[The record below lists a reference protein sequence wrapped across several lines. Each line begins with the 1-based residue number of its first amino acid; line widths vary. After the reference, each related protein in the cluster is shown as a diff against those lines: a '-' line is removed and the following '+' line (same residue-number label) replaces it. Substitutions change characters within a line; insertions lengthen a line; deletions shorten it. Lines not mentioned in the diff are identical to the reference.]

1 MPRAFPTIADIEA
14 GLASGDRAIIGR
26 ALTLVESKHPDHR
39 SMASELL
46 LRLSAH
52 PPLATQRV
60 GITGAPGV
68 GKSTFIDALGIQLTA
83 AGHRVA
89 VLAVD
94 PSSERT
100 GGSILGDKTRMARL
114 CVDPNAFIR
123 PSPAGRTL
131 GGIAARTREMMLVLE
146 AAGFDIVLIETVG
159 VGQSETAVR
168 HLSDTFVLLALAGA
182 GDELQGIKRGIME
195 LADVVLV
202 TKADGDNVIA
212 AKRAAAQLRGALRL
226 LHTTLEDH
234 TWLPPV
240 LSVSA
245 LPNARNSLAMHAG
258 PSSLAPRQPMRLAF
272 GAAPRP
278 RAPRFAN
285 SATAAEGDT
294 SNMPDAS
301 MIAAW
306 DAVAKHHARLA
317 STDRLA
323 RQRADQALRWLWTLV
338 DERVRESV
346 RRHPDSAAIERAVRE
361 NALTVEAAADLL
373 VKSLTT

>member
-1 MPRAFPTIADIEA
+1 MVRAFPTTEVLAA
-14 GLASGDRAIIGR
+14 GLRAGDRTLIGR
-26 ALTLVESKHPDHR
+26 ALTLVESKHPTHR
-39 SMASELL
+39 RLAAELL
-46 LRLSAH
+46 HELPVASAG
-52 PPLATQRV
+52 TQRI

-94 PSSERT
+94 PSSERS

-131 GGIAARTREMMLVLE
+131 GGVAARTREMMLVLE

-202 TKADGDNVIA
+202 TKADGDNVVP
-212 AKRAAAQLRGALRL
+212 AKRAMAQLRGALRL
-226 LHTTLEDH
+226 LHPPGDPTA
-234 TWLPPV
+234 WLPPV

-245 LPNARNSLAMHAG
+245 LQD
-258 PSSLAPRQPMRLAF
+258 PSAQASM
-272 GAAPRP
+272 
-278 RAPRFAN
+278 
-285 SATAAEGDT
+285 ATAWEAIG
-294 SNMPDAS
+294 
-301 MIAAW
+301 
-306 DAVAKHHARLA
+306 KHHETLATSPRLGE
-317 STDRLA
+317 
-323 RQRADQALRWLWTLV
+323 QRADQAVRWLWTLV
-338 DERVRESV
+338 DERLHERVRQHPELAHIEREV
-346 RRHPDSAAIERAVRE
+346 RANRMTLEAAAIE
-361 NALTVEAAADLL
+361 LTRQPA
-373 VKSLTT
+373 

>member
-1 MPRAFPTIADIEA
+1 MARAFPTVDAICA
-14 GLASGDRAIIGR
+14 GLAAGDRAIIGR

-39 SMASELL
+39 RLAAELL
-46 LRLSAH
+46 ARV
-52 PPLATQRV
+52 PRRTTQRV

-100 GGSILGDKTRMARL
+100 GGSILGDKTRMGRL

-131 GGIAARTREMMLVLE
+131 GGVAARTREMMLVLE

-202 TKADGDNVIA
+202 TKADGDNVA
-212 AKRAAAQLRGALRL
+212 PAQRAAAQLRGALLL
-226 LHTTLEDH
+226 LHPRDEPAA
-234 TWLPPV
+234 WSPPV
-240 LSVSA
+240 LPVSA
-245 LPNARNSLAMHAG
+245 LPLPGGSHDPSLATAWEAIMRHHVG
-258 PSSLAPRQPMRLAF
+258 LA
-272 GAAPRP
+272 
-278 RAPRFAN
+278 
-285 SATAAEGDT
+285 T
-294 SNMPDAS
+294 S
-301 MIAAW
+301 
-306 DAVAKHHARLA
+306 ARLA
-317 STDRLA
+317 S
-323 RQRADQALRWLWTLV
+323 QRGDQAVRWLWTLI
-338 DERVRESV
+338 DERLRERVRKLPEL
-346 RRHPDSAAIERAVRE
+346 ANLERAVRD
-361 NALTVEAAADLL
+361 NRLTVEEAADQLARG
-373 VKSLTT
+373 V